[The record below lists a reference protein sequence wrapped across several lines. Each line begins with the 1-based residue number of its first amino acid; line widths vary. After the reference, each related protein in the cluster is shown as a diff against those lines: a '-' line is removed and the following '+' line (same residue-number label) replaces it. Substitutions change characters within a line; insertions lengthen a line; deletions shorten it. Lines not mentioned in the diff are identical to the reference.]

1 MKKFSALFLM
11 GALTFAQTP
20 PKQAAAL
27 PPLPA
32 LRRAGQTVQMNVDGK
47 PYLMLA
53 GELHNSSASSPAYM
67 RPIWEKLSSLHL
79 NTVIGTASWE
89 LAEPVEGNFD
99 FSAVDSEIAEAR
111 RHGMRLVLIWFGTW
125 KNASSSYVPMWVK
138 RDPRR
143 FPVAKT
149 KSGKPGFMGLP
160 IDALSPLGENTIAA
174 DAKAFRALM
183 RHIREVD
190 PRHTVIMMQVENET
204 GLLGDSRD
212 RSALA
217 EAAWAKPVPPAL
229 MNYLVEHKAT
239 LLPEV
244 TRVWGAQDFKTAGTW
259 AEVFGTDAF
268 ADEIFMSWFVGRAVG
283 KVAEAG
289 KAELAIPMYA
299 NAWLGPQ
306 PKQDRPGPYPSGGPV
321 TGMLD
326 IWRAAAPKL
335 DLFAP
340 DVYVADFQGVCAGY
354 VRSGNPLFIP
364 EARASLPNL
373 FWAVAHH
380 RALGYSP
387 FGIEDLQD
395 FKALGAAYETLAG
408 LAPLLLRYQADGKV
422 TAVIE
427 GNAASVTA
435 FEEATGLSVR
445 FGGLRAL
452 FAPPA
457 SKNEQQKD
465 LPPAPATDQDFSI
478 KPEKDTRG
486 FALAIQTAPHEL
498 VIAGSGLLLTSGRA
512 CIGTIDEGRFENGR
526 WQAGRRLNGDE
537 SISGNFVLLGQEIPE
552 VRKVVI
558 YTEQ

>member
-1 MKKFSALFLM
+1 
-11 GALTFAQTP
+11 
-20 PKQAAAL
+20 
-27 PPLPA
+27 
-32 LRRAGQTVQMNVDGK
+32 
-47 PYLMLA
+47 
-53 GELHNSSASSPAYM
+53 
-67 RPIWEKLSSLHL
+67 
-79 NTVIGTASWE
+79 
-89 LAEPVEGNFD
+89 
-99 FSAVDSEIAEAR
+99 
-111 RHGMRLVLIWFGTW
+111 
-125 KNASSSYVPMWVK
+125 
-138 RDPRR
+138 
-143 FPVAKT
+143 
-149 KSGKPGFMGLP
+149 
-160 IDALSPLGENTIAA
+160 
-174 DAKAFRALM
+174 
-183 RHIREVD
+183 
-190 PRHTVIMMQVENET
+190 
-204 GLLGDSRD
+204 
-212 RSALA
+212 
-217 EAAWAKPVPPAL
+217 
-229 MNYLVEHKAT
+229 
-239 LLPEV
+239 
-244 TRVWGAQDFKTAGTW
+244 
-259 AEVFGTDAF
+259 
-268 ADEIFMSWFVGRAVG
+268 
-283 KVAEAG
+283 
-289 KAELAIPMYA
+289 
-299 NAWLGPQ
+299 
-306 PKQDRPGPYPSGGPV
+306 
-321 TGMLD
+321 MLD